1 MIHLTPGAQ
10 VMGLAPLTDVQHDRI
25 VAVTSAGNL
34 LAIAASELP
43 ELDKGKGN
51 KLIDIPKTKLATE
64 RLVAVI
70 AVASSHTLLLYSGER
85 TMHLSFKDLE
95 AYLDTRGSRGQLLP
109 RSWHKIDTLDI
120 Q

>member
-1 MIHLTPGAQ
+1 M
-10 VMGLAPLTDVQHDRI
+10 
-25 VAVTSAGNL
+25 TSAGNL

-43 ELDKGKGN
+43 ELDKGKGQN